1 MNNITFDTNN
11 NLTINVKP
19 IVKVKNTI
27 SIVGSD
33 HELPVEITADFTNI
47 PPHLHGIYLSAI
59 DSKYDSDIKIWDNTR
74 DITPQPKTIEVKK
87 SESSLTK
94 LTDIFS
100 KVLGIR

>member
-1 MNNITFDTNN
+1 MENITLDTNS

-59 DSKYDSDIKIWDNTR
+59 DSRYDSDIKIWDNTG
-74 DITPQPKTIEVKK
+74 DMTPEPKTIEEKK
-87 SESSLTK
+87 KDWRLNRIV
-94 LTDIFS
+94 DIIFS
-100 KVLGIR
+100 KFG

>member
-1 MNNITFDTNN
+1 MENITLETNN

-47 PPHLHGIYLSAI
+47 PSHLHEIYLMALQSRYNGNTKVW
-59 DSKYDSDIKIWDNTR
+59 DSTDVETSE
-74 DITPQPKTIEVKK
+74 PKTIEEKK
-87 SESSLTK
+87 SEWRKNKIIDL
-94 LTDIFS
+94 I
-100 KVLGIR
+100 LGKFK